1 MAELKLT
8 EQQHAAVYDRGGSL
22 LLSAAAGSGKTK
34 VLVATDIAAR
44 GIDISELSHVFNY
57 DLPEVPETYVHRIG
71 RTARAG
77 ADGTAVS
84 FCAPEEQEYLAGIEK
99 LNRRKIPVVS
109 GHPWDGVPAPV
120 RPEPPVRGKKPKAA
134 PEQAGKQPEQQAK
147 PAGTFG
153 ASWIAV

>member
-1 MAELKLT
+1 MTALEDFK
-8 EQQHAAVYDRGGSL
+8 A
-22 LLSAAAGSGKTK
+22 GKTR

-84 FCAPEEQEYLAGIEK
+84 FCAPEEKEYLMSK
-99 LNRRKIPVVS
+99 MF
-109 GHPWDGVPAPV
+109 
-120 RPEPPVRGKKPKAA
+120 PPMIVGGFTTVTITSVIIASVF
-134 PEQAGKQPEQQAK
+134 AK
-147 PAGTFG
+147 MF
-153 ASWIAV
+153 